1 MMSGNFFSCLKGVK
15 DAFETQEGMRDFS
28 RDLPAEKGHISL
40 GGENLLVFLEL
51 LQVPLKLR
59 RDLRDLLVWP
69 QKGQSPCELRGASR
83 DFSTV
88 APGSES
94 SFGAEA

>member
-1 MMSGNFFSCLKGVK
+1 MSGNFLRCSKGVK
-15 DAFETQEGMRDFS
+15 DPFKIQAGRCDKPQDASVEMGLI
-28 RDLPAEKGHISL
+28 LP
-40 GGENLLVFLEL
+40 GGENLLDFLEL